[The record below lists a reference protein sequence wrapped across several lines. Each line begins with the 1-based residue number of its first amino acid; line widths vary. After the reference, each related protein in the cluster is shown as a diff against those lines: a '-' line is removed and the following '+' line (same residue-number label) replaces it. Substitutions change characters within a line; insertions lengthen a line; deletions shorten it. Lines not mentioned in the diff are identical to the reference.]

1 MPSNYGA
8 NTPLDCCL
16 LLSARYSNISMCL
29 QRQLDAQ
36 LHAQSFGSS
45 LATHS
50 HSVDNAATEMD
61 ITFHYPPDLFNLL
74 VDTIPR
80 LCRSKQDVF
89 LFFRGA
95 GIEQKYYV
103 DLDKRVRADSSSITK
118 FEIVRSVLTRLN
130 ATGEKALRERREV
143 LKRVTQFEEFETC
156 WDNDRLKAK
165 GLVAEVR
172 KLVDVKD
179 SFTRMEQEKDR
190 ERLARQKQIEQKQKA
205 EEDRRLELK
214 SIRDEFFKLF
224 GVTDYQMRGKLLEAA
239 MNRLF
244 KAHSVGLRE
253 AFTLRGDGG
262 GGVVEQIDGVIELEG
277 NVYLVEMK
285 WWGEA
290 LGPGDV
296 AQHLV
301 RVYHR
306 GYARGMF
313 ISNAGYT
320 PAAIEMCRESLQRTV
335 VVLSELREF
344 VDVLEKEVSLREWLK
359 QKIDAAIT
367 HKNPH
372 HMPLS

>member
-1 MPSNYGA
+1 
-8 NTPLDCCL
+8 
-16 LLSARYSNISMCL
+16 
-29 QRQLDAQ
+29 
-36 LHAQSFGSS
+36 
-45 LATHS
+45 
-50 HSVDNAATEMD
+50 MD
-61 ITFHYPPDLFNLL
+61 VTFHYPPDLFNLL

-80 LCRSKQDVF
+80 LCRSKKGVL

-95 GIEQKYYV
+95 GVEQKHYV
-103 DLDKRVRADSSSITK
+103 DLAQRVHSDSSSITK

-130 ATGEKALRERREV
+130 AAGEKTLRERREV

-156 WDNDRLKAK
+156 WDNDRLQAK
-165 GLVAEVR
+165 GLVAEVL
-172 KLVDVKD
+172 KLVNVKD

-190 ERLARQKQIEQKQKA
+190 ERLARQELIDQKERADEQ
-205 EEDRRLELK
+205 RRVELK

-224 GVTDYQMRGKLLEAA
+224 AVTDHQKRGKLLEAV

-244 KAHSVGLRE
+244 KAHGVGLRE
-253 AFTLRGDGG
+253 AFTLRSEDGS
-262 GGVVEQIDGVIELEG
+262 GVVEQIDGVIELEG

-301 RVYHR
+301 RVFYR

-320 PAAIEMCRESLQRTV
+320 HAAVEMCRESLQRTV

-344 VDVLEKEVSLREWLK
+344 VDVLEKDASLREWLK

-367 HKNPH
+367 HKNPL